1 MAQSV
6 LKNKDYDIISVIYN
20 SSQAVETC
28 SQYLQDAESEGDNE
42 AKSFFD
48 EVQQMNNNLISKGKD
63 LLKSRL
69 Q

>member
-1 MAQSV
+1 MARQL

-20 SSQAVETC
+20 ASQAVETC
-28 SQYLQDAESEGDNE
+28 DQYVKDAVSEGDKEAEQFFNE
-42 AKSFFD
+42 TQEKNQA
-48 EVQQMNNNLISKGKD
+48 LIMRGKD

>member
-1 MAQSV
+1 MAQQV

-42 AKSFFD
+42 AKSFFNQ
-48 EVQQMNNNLISKGKD
+48 VQQMNTDLIQKGKD
-63 LLKSRL
+63 LLKNRL

>member
-1 MAQSV
+1 MADQV

-28 SQYLQDAESEGDNE
+28 TQYLRDAESEGDSE

-48 EVQQMNNNLISKGKD
+48 EVQQANNSLILKGKD
-63 LLKSRL
+63 LLKNRL

>member
-1 MAQSV
+1 MAQQV

-28 SQYLQDAESEGDNE
+28 DQYVRDAQSEGDNE
-42 AKSFFD
+42 AQSFFN
-48 EVQQMNNNLISKGKD
+48 EVQQTNQNLIMKGKS